1 MSLEKLQDGQ
11 IIHFEHQ
18 ISHVVF
24 SHCKYSLKAGRG
36 ADVSYDFT
44 ALEKHILDR
53 FVRGKPF
60 ITCNVPLMSY
70 RSDVLQAQTFNKIRK
85 SIQQVR
91 NCVRNYNNY
100 VDIIL
105 LTDTHT
111 TKR

>member
-11 IIHFEHQ
+11 IIDFEQQ

-24 SHCKYSLKAGRG
+24 SHCKYSLKAGHG

-44 ALEKHILDR
+44 ALEKHILNR

-70 RSDVLQAQTFNKIRK
+70 RSDVLQAQMFNKIRK
-85 SIQQVR
+85 SIQQV
-91 NCVRNYNNY
+91 
-100 VDIIL
+100 
-105 LTDTHT
+105 
-111 TKR
+111 

>member
-1 MSLEKLQDGQ
+1 MTFISFSRRTKHHVSLEKLQDGQ
-11 IIHFEHQ
+11 IIDFEHQ

-60 ITCNVPLMSY
+60 MTCNVPLMSY

-85 SIQQVR
+85 SIQQV
-91 NCVRNYNNY
+91 
-100 VDIIL
+100 
-105 LTDTHT
+105 
-111 TKR
+111 